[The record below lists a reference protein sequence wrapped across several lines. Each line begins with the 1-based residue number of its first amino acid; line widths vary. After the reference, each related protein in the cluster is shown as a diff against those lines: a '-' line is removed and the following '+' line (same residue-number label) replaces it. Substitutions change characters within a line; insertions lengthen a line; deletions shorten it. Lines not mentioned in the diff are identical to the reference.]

1 MTTPIWQVA
10 CAMLAYTAFL
20 FAVSEFARRRVRMF
34 LVLQVIV
41 LATVP
46 FWILDISGSW
56 FKVAKLLSC
65 VIPSIV
71 YSASR
76 VAWQEG
82 ELTPLRRFLRGN
94 WAYVFAYSCIL
105 VNIAEVALYDF
116 LGGRYFHVFSGG
128 VLGLTMGN
136 PFGDKAWSIETET
149 PRREALVR
157 LSPAWTVLYTTWNL
171 ASLYAMDPVY
181 LAHVGSLLVAPLV
194 YSLLLGRPDLW
205 MSARIYT
212 TLAAVIILWGGH
224 DFVTPFMDTTPL
236 RSPQAVLWWGA
247 LNAVLFAC
255 YLARWLTQ
263 RGKVSWGLP
272 GMAKTALRSSAAK

>member
-10 CAMLAYTAFL
+10 CAMLAYSAFL

-34 LVLQVIV
+34 LVLHVIV

-46 FWILDISGSW
+46 FWIHDLFGSW

-65 VIPSIV
+65 VLPPIV

-76 VAWQEG
+76 VAFQEG
-82 ELTPLRRFLRGN
+82 EPTALRRFLRRN
-94 WAYVFAYSCIL
+94 WAYVFAYSCIQI
-105 VNIAEVALYDF
+105 NISEIVLDDF
-116 LGGRYFHVFSGG
+116 LAGRYFHVFSGC
-128 VLGLTMGN
+128 VLGLTLAN

-181 LAHVGSLLVAPLV
+181 LGHAASLLAAPLA

-205 MSARIYT
+205 MSARVYT
-212 TLAAVIILWGGH
+212 ALTGVIILWSGH

-236 RSPQAVLWWGA
+236 RSPDAVVWWGA
-247 LNAVLFAC
+247 VNAVLFAC

-263 RGKVSWGLP
+263 RGKVSWGLA
-272 GMAKTALRSSAAK
+272 GLEKTALRSAAK